1 MQMTKEYEIKEIIP
15 GSGLGIIKFGM
26 TRDQL
31 KLILGNP
38 NETENDLTDGIEDE
52 DMETWHYDEMDL
64 SVQFSESTDFRLI
77 SLAVSAEFVEFGGA
91 KIIGMNE
98 GDLKKHLRKAGIN
111 DLMEEHIEDE
121 DSEQY
126 HILMSDEKG
135 LNFWMEEGEVTEVQ
149 WIPLLKDEETI
160 AWPES

>member
-1 MQMTKEYEIKEIIP
+1 MTKEHEIKEIIP
-15 GSGLGIIKFGM
+15 GKGLGIIKFGM

-38 NETENDLTDGIEDE
+38 DDIESDLTDGIEDE
-52 DMETWHYDEMDL
+52 DTETWHYDAMDL
-64 SVQFSESTDFRLI
+64 SVQFSESTDFRLV
-77 SLAVSAEFVEFGGA
+77 SLATSAEYAELNGES
-91 KIIGMNE
+91 IIGMSEDN
-98 GDLKKHLRKAGIN
+98 LKKHLENHGFD
-111 DLMEEHIEDE
+111 DLMEEQIEDE

-126 HILMSDEKG
+126 HIIMSDEKG

-160 AWPES
+160 AWPE

>member
-1 MQMTKEYEIKEIIP
+1 MTKEHEIKEIIP

-38 NETENDLTDGIEDE
+38 DEMENDLTDGIEDE

-77 SLAVSAEFVEFGGA
+77 SLAVSAEFVELDGE

-98 GDLKKHLRKAGIN
+98 GDLKKHLSDAGIE
-111 DLMEEHIEDE
+111 DLMEEQIEDE

-160 AWPES
+160 AWPE